1 MKPIPTYNGK
11 ITLRKLR
18 KSNAVIPSNL
28 MGFASEEPS
37 GSVPPEGRVNKPA
50 NGPSSFFS
58 RAFLGTLKSVS
69 STYDQNPESVSI
81 RRQILRHW
89 VKLLVPS
96 KAGTYQEDDG
106 EVVELGIILVHRH
119 PRVRFLF
126 RRRHLG
132 I

>member
-1 MKPIPTYNGK
+1 MKSIPTYSGK

-37 GSVPPEGRVNKPA
+37 GSAPPEGRVNKPA

-69 STYDQNPESVSI
+69 STCDHNPESVSI
-81 RRQILRHW
+81 SMQILRHW
-89 VKLLVPS
+89 ICFSFPASRNVP
-96 KAGTYQEDDG
+96 G
-106 EVVELGIILVHRH
+106 R
-119 PRVRFLF
+119 
-126 RRRHLG
+126 
-132 I
+132 